1 MALFGKPNIE
11 KMEAEGDIAGL
22 VEALGYEKDAIVY
35 ISARA
40 ALEKLGQ
47 QAVEPLI
54 NALKDKKEFLRWQ
67 AALLLGT
74 IKDTQAVDALIE
86 ALQDP
91 AEIVRRS
98 AAGALGMIGD
108 QRAVEPLLKVLAN
121 EKPTGK
127 YDVHYEAT
135 KALEKLGNKPKK

>member
-11 KMEAEGDIAGL
+11 KMEAEGGIAGL
-22 VEALGYEKDAIVY
+22 VEALGNEKDAIVQL
-35 ISARA
+35 SARG
-40 ALEKLGQ
+40 ALQRFGQ

-54 NALKDKKEFLRWQ
+54 NALKDKNTFLRWQ
-67 AALLLGT
+67 TALVLGN
-74 IKDTQAVDALIE
+74 IKDTRAVDALIE

-91 AEIVRRS
+91 VEIVRRT

-108 QRAVEPLLKVLAN
+108 QRAIEPLLKVLAN

-135 KALEKLGNKPKK
+135 KALEKLGYKPK